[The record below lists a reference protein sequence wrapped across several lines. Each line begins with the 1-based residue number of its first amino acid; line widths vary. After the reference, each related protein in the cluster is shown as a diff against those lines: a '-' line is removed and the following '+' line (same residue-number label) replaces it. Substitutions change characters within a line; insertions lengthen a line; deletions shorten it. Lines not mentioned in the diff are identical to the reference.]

1 MILLLLYLEV
11 LLLTIKK
18 TRPRQKVKALTLV
31 FWATYLELQESNHFN
46 PSRISFSRNSSSKKF
61 YRANVNRKTILSLI
75 LVQWVFLCCLQC
87 NKQTLKAGLLKRSVV
102 SAKADK
108 EAIEA
113 ALTNKMISILAK

>member
-18 TRPRQKVKALTLV
+18 TRPRQKVKASILV
-31 FWATYLELQESNHFN
+31 FWATYWELQESNHFN
-46 PSRISFSRNSSSKKF
+46 PSRTSFSRNSSSKKF
-61 YRANVNRKTILSLI
+61 CKANVNRRIAFSLI

-87 NKQTLKAGLLKRSVV
+87 YKQTLKAGLLKRSVV
-102 SAKADK
+102 SAKTDK

-113 ALTNKMISILAK
+113 ALTNKMI